1 MGYQSFKNKSMYNV
15 EILIPI
21 SMFLMVFG
29 IVYLIYSTRNRERLA
44 LIEKGVDASI
54 FTQGKNGVPMWK
66 IFILNTA
73 YLLIGIGLGLFI
85 ALILTTYTSLNSD
98 VIYPATII
106 IMSGVGL
113 LFGFNKAKDLDKE

>member
-1 MGYQSFKNKSMYNV
+1 MGPQ
-15 EILIPI
+15 ILIPI
-21 SMFLMVFG
+21 SMFLMIFG

-44 LIEKGVDASI
+44 LIEKGIDASI
-54 FTQGKNGVPMWK
+54 FIQGRGGNVPMWK

-73 YLLIGIGLGLFI
+73 FLLIGIGLGLLI
-85 ALILTTYTSLNSD
+85 ALIVSTYTALNSD

-113 LFGFNKAKDLDKE
+113 LVGYNKTKDLDKE

>member
-1 MGYQSFKNKSMYNV
+1 MGPQ
-15 EILIPI
+15 ILIPI
-21 SMFLMVFG
+21 SMFLMIFG
-29 IVYLIYSTRNRERLA
+29 IFYLIYSTRNRERLA

-54 FTQGKNGVPMWK
+54 FIQGGANGVPMWK

-73 YLLIGIGLGLFI
+73 YLLIGIGIGLFI
-85 ALILTTYTSLNSD
+85 ALILSTYTQLNSD

-113 LFGFNKAKDLDKE
+113 LVGFNKAKDLDKE